1 MEKNCYFKSKILHE
15 EKWLLQKQNS
25 PWRKMATSRAKFRM
39 EKNGYFKSK
48 ILRGEKWHVQEQN
61 FPWKKMVT

>member
-1 MEKNCYFKSKILHE
+1 MEKKGYFKGKILHA
-15 EKWLLQKQNS
+15 EKRFFQDHNS

-48 ILRGEKWHVQEQN
+48 ILRGEKWLLQEQN
-61 FPWKKMVT
+61 SP